1 MSYRTKEDTKGAL
14 GKFGYKSEDFED
26 LSKTELDELLELAQQ
41 TSDTKD
47 DGAEMQLW
55 DDIMESNEVE
65 IVADDT
71 DTEQSQKTVEE
82 LMTKPSRT
90 DFEWHD
96 YIMQQFH
103 DEELMNGCPK
113 VDGLRR
119 LVEKFIG
126 QIITTNVKIVQT
138 PCPEN
143 RERAS
148 VIYSA
153 TIIDKDSSYQQT
165 LTYTDAADC
174 YKGNALNEYSKH
186 PVALATTRAEAR
198 VLRKVLKLRTIA
210 AEEQTSDIV
219 NVIDKDNTDKITQEQ
234 IKTIMVLAER
244 TGIDINALLKHNE
257 KEEISSLGNILNA
270 TQVTGKSIL
279 KILSVYQGEPE
290 LIPDIIK
297 EKA

>member
-26 LSKTELDELLELAQQ
+26 LSKIELDELLELAQQ

-47 DGAEMQLW
+47 DGGEMQLW

-65 IVADDT
+65 IVADNT
-71 DTEQSQKTVEE
+71 DTKQSQETVEE

-103 DEELMNGCPK
+103 DAELMNGCPK

-126 QIITTNVKIVQT
+126 QIVTTGVEIVQT

-143 RERAS
+143 HERAS

-153 TIIDKDSSYQQT
+153 TIIDSDNEYAPI
-165 LTYTDAADC
+165 TYTDAADC
-174 YKGNALNEYSKH
+174 YKGNALDEYGKH

-234 IKTIMVLAER
+234 VKTIMVLAER

-257 KEEISSLGNILNA
+257 KEEISSLGNILDA
-270 TQVTGKSIL
+270 TQAIGTSIL
-279 KILSVYQGEPE
+279 TILSVFQGEPG
-290 LIPDIIK
+290 LIPAIIK